1 MAETAFSLHYATHRN
16 VDDYSGAYE
25 NANYTTEQAAEI
37 LADGDYE
44 HADTRRDVYERAFAI
59 SPDDFAQTY
68 SIIERME
75 NDAQVQPAIRQD
87 ARGNDHFVAL
97 FRNVYGSSLNIAIS
111 EGHLI
116 LNSLEGL
123 TAEEYRNLARF
134 CWMNSMNIEFP
145 DNADEY
151 FRRNYEQAYDAYEQ
165 EVRLGD
171 HNANDTTAQEVND
184 TLNQEHLSD
193 EEILAAAEHLPEDER
208 ADFIFEERRRRA
220 TERATEQDNSKI
232 NPNQEKVDKS
242 MQTFMKRLGKVSGET
257 YFRTNS
263 ALSGETVYR
272 LYKDPSAYKKDGRP
286 QKDGSYA
293 NTYEIEMRFKV
304 DKDGNLAFTFGTPN
318 NATIDQ
324 AYADEMV
331 GMMKAQGYTH
341 INFDLG
347 DTIQDGDKGRF
358 REACAR
364 NGVIPEGFNLNEHH
378 VKKMMDIAATSLS
391 EDDLLVY
398 KERMAERLRR
408 QIKQQGIE
416 FGSKKNR
423 LRKTIQA
430 LESEVTYAPLHEAYD
445 GIENDD
451 GSSGDSISSYLHK
464 VVREVDPNT
473 GRADAVKVIGAANA
487 FSEFIEAY
495 DQYCNK
501 SVKEFLA
508 ANVLNLPEE
517 RQEFLAQTGL
527 SPDDNTPLRKLDAK
541 HLVILYKC
549 MIKEQE
555 DKAEQ
560 IFRAQFS
567 NPNREEV
574 DSEFVKDQVKIAYE
588 GMLDKSNIIKEKGGG
603 SLYIERLGN
612 PKYLG
617 QVTPVNYHNNYNY
630 DMMRRRRRGGR

>member
-1 MAETAFSLHYATHRN
+1 MAETAFTLHYATHRN

-37 LADGDYE
+37 LAEGDFE
-44 HADTRRDVYERAFAI
+44 HADTRRAVYEQAYAI

-97 FRNVYGSSLNIAIS
+97 FRNVYGGSLNIAIS

-123 TAEEYRNLARF
+123 SAEEYRNLARF

-145 DNADEY
+145 DNVDEH
-151 FRRNYEQAYDAYEQ
+151 FRRNYEQAYAAYEQ
-165 EVRLGD
+165 EVRLGG
-171 HNANDTTAQEVND
+171 HNSNDATAQEVNEA
-184 TLNQEHLSD
+184 LNQEHLSD
-193 EEILAAAEHLPEDER
+193 DEIEAAASHLPENER
-208 ADFIFEERRRRA
+208 ADFILSERNRRA
-220 TERATEQDNSKI
+220 AERAAEESKSNL
-232 NPNQEKVDKS
+232 NPNQDKIDNS

-257 YFRTNS
+257 FFRSNS
-263 ALSGETVYR
+263 ILSGETVYR
-272 LYKDPSAYKKDGRP
+272 LYKDPNAYKKDGRP

-331 GMMKAQGYTH
+331 GMMKSQGYTH

-347 DTIQDGDKGRF
+347 DTIQDGDKGKF
-358 REACAR
+358 RESCAR

-378 VKKMMDIAATSLS
+378 VKKMIDIASGSLS
-391 EDDLLVY
+391 SKDLLVY
-398 KERMAERLRR
+398 KERMVERLRR
-408 QIKQQGIE
+408 QLKQQNIE
-416 FGSKKNR
+416 FDSEDNR
-423 LRKTIQA
+423 LYDIINS
-430 LESEVTYAPLHEAYD
+430 LEGEVRYAKLHKAYD
-445 GIENDD
+445 GMRGGE
-451 GSSGDSISSYLHK
+451 SISDVLHK

-495 DQYCNK
+495 DKYCTGT
-501 SVKEFLA
+501 VQEFLA

-517 RQEFLAQTGL
+517 RREFLEQTGL
-527 SPDDNTPLRKLDAK
+527 SPNDQTKLKDLDPK
-541 HLVILYKC
+541 HLVTIYKC

-560 IFRAQFS
+560 VFRAQFS

-574 DSEFVKDQVKIAYE
+574 DADFVKDQVRMAYE

-603 SLYIERLGN
+603 SLYVERLGN
-612 PKYLG
+612 PKYSG
-617 QVTPVNYHNNYNY
+617 PVTPVNYHNNYQ
-630 DMMRRRRRGGR
+630 MMRRRGNGRR

>member
-1 MAETAFSLHYATHRN
+1 MAETAFSLHYANHRN

-97 FRNVYGSSLNIAIS
+97 FRNVYGGSLNVAIS

-123 TAEEYRNLARF
+123 SAEEYRNLARF

-220 TERATEQDNSKI
+220 TERAAEESNSNI

-257 YFRTNS
+257 YFRSNS
-263 ALSGETVYR
+263 VLSGETVYR

-364 NGVIPEGFNLNEHH
+364 NGVIPEGFNLNEHQ
-378 VKKMMDIAATSLS
+378 VKKMIDIAAGSLS
-391 EDDLLVY
+391 PKDLLIY
-398 KERMAERLRR
+398 KERMVERLRR
-408 QIKQQGIE
+408 QLQQQKID
-416 FGSKKNR
+416 FNSDDNR
-423 LRKTIQA
+423 LYDVINS
-430 LESEVTYAPLHEAYD
+430 LEGEVRYSKLHKAYD
-445 GIENDD
+445 GMR
-451 GSSGDSISSYLHK
+451 SGESISDVLHK

-501 SVKEFLA
+501 SVKEFLG

-517 RQEFLAQTGL
+517 RQEFLTVSGL
-527 SPDDNTPLRKLDAK
+527 SPDDNTPLRQLDPK
-541 HLVILYKC
+541 HLVTIYKC

-612 PKYLG
+612 PRYSG
-617 QVTPVNYHNNYNY
+617 HVTPSHFQTNYN
-630 DMMRRRRRGGR
+630 RRRRGGR

>member
-1 MAETAFSLHYATHRN
+1 MAETAFSLHYANHRN

-37 LADGDYE
+37 LADQDYIDVE
-44 HADTRRDVYERAFAI
+44 HRKDVYERAFAI

-97 FRNVYGSSLNIAIS
+97 FRNVYGGSLNIAIS

-123 TAEEYRNLARF
+123 SAEEYRNLARF

-220 TERATEQDNSKI
+220 AERATEQDNSKI

-347 DTIQDGDKGRF
+347 DTIQDGDKGKF
-358 REACAR
+358 RESCAR
-364 NGVIPEGFNLNEHH
+364 NGVIPEGFNLNEHQ
-378 VKKMMDIAATSLS
+378 VKKMIDIAAGSLS
-391 EDDLLVY
+391 PKDLLIY
-398 KERMAERLRR
+398 KERMVERLRR
-408 QIKQQGIE
+408 QLQQQKID
-416 FGSKKNR
+416 FNSDDNR
-423 LRKTIQA
+423 LYDVINS
-430 LESEVTYAPLHEAYD
+430 LEGEVRYSKLHKAYD
-445 GIENDD
+445 GMR
-451 GSSGDSISSYLHK
+451 SGESISDVLHK

-517 RQEFLAQTGL
+517 RQEFLTISGL
-527 SPDDNTPLRKLDAK
+527 SPDDNTPLRQLDPK
-541 HLVILYKC
+541 HLVTIYKC

-612 PKYLG
+612 PRYSG
-617 QVTPVNYHNNYNY
+617 HVTPSHFQTNYN
-630 DMMRRRRRGGR
+630 RRQRRGGR

>member
-25 NANYTTEQAAEI
+25 NANYTTEQAGEI
-37 LADGDYE
+37 LAEADYVDVE
-44 HADTRRDVYERAFAI
+44 HRKDVYERAFAI

-75 NDAQVQPAIRQD
+75 NDSQVQPAIRQD

-116 LNSLEGL
+116 LNSLDGL
-123 TAEEYRNLARF
+123 SAEEYRNLARF
-134 CWMNSMNIEFP
+134 CWMNSVNIEFP
-145 DNADEY
+145 DNADEH

-165 EVRLGD
+165 EVRLGGQ
-171 HNANDTTAQEVND
+171 NANDATAQEVNEA
-184 TLNQEHLSD
+184 LNQEHLSD
-193 EEILAAAEHLPEDER
+193 EEIEAAAAHLPEDER

-220 TERATEQDNSKI
+220 AERAAEQTNSDI
-232 NPNQEKVDKS
+232 NPSQEKVDKS

-257 YFRTNS
+257 FFRTNS

-272 LYKDPSAYKKDGRP
+272 LYKDPNAHKKDGRP
-286 QKDGSYA
+286 QKDGSVA
-293 NTYEIEMRFKV
+293 NTYEIEIRFKV

-324 AYADEMV
+324 AYSDEMV

-341 INFDLG
+341 IDFDLG
-347 DTIQDGDKGRF
+347 DTIQDGDKGKF
-358 REACAR
+358 RESCAR
-364 NGVIPEGFNLNEHH
+364 NGVIPEGFNLNEHQ
-378 VKKMMDIAATSLS
+378 VKKMMDIAAGSLS
-391 EDDLLVY
+391 PKDLLIY
-398 KERMAERLRR
+398 KERMVERLRR
-408 QIKQQGIE
+408 QLQQQKID
-416 FGSKKNR
+416 FNSDDNR
-423 LRKTIQA
+423 LYDVINS
-430 LESEVTYAPLHEAYD
+430 LEGEVRYSKLHKAYD
-445 GIENDD
+445 GMRSEE
-451 GSSGDSISSYLHK
+451 SISDVLHK

-517 RQEFLAQTGL
+517 RQEFLSVSGL
-527 SPDDNTPLRKLDAK
+527 SPDDDTPLRKLDAK
-541 HLVILYKC
+541 HLVTIYKC

-560 IFRAQFS
+560 VFRAQFS

-574 DSEFVKDQVKIAYE
+574 DAEFVKDQVRMAYE

-612 PKYLG
+612 PKYSG
-617 QVTPVNYHNNYNY
+617 PVTPVNYQNNYNY